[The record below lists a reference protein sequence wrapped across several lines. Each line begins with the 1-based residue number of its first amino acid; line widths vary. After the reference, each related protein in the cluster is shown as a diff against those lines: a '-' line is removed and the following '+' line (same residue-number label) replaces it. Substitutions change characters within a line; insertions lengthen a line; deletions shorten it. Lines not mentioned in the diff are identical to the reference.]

1 MAAAKLSNTPK
12 VSPMI
17 ENRSVPPDT
26 ILPHVVYQDVAQAIA
41 WLTKTFGF
49 TVHYH
54 YGDPANGAQL
64 YLGNAWI
71 MVMQARAGRGTPAQ
85 LGSCTQSLTVFV
97 EDVESH
103 YKRTKAAG
111 AKIVEDLHETPYGE
125 LQYGAEDFAGHHWLF
140 SRHAHDVNPTEWGA
154 TVSQPAYR
162 LALLPRP
169 RFCYFEIPALDVHQ
183 SAAFYAKVFGWNIRK
198 EDSAHPSFD
207 DATGNISGT
216 WVTDREVA
224 RDAGLLPSI
233 WVDNIDVSLAMV
245 AAHGGAIIEPV
256 QSVSPDGSAWIA
268 TFRDPAGNVLRLYT
282 EGPR

>member
-1 MAAAKLSNTPK
+1 
-12 VSPMI
+12 MI
-17 ENRSVPPDT
+17 ENRSVPPNT
-26 ILPHVVYQDVAQAIA
+26 ILPHVVYPDIAQAIA

-49 TVHYH
+49 TEHYR
-54 YGDPANGAQL
+54 YGDPANGAQRH
-64 YLGNAWI
+64 LGNAWI

-103 YKRTKAAG
+103 YQRAKSANP
-111 AKIVEDLHETPYGE
+111 KIVEDLHETPYGE
-125 LQYGAEDFAGHHWLF
+125 FQYAAEDFAGHHWLF
-140 SRHAHDVNPTEWGA
+140 SRHARDVSPADWGA
-154 TVSQPAYR
+154 TIAQPAYR

-169 RFCYFEIPALDVHQ
+169 RFCYFEIPAQDVDK
-183 SAAFYAKVFGWNIRK
+183 SAAFYAKVFNWNIRK
-198 EDSAHPSFD
+198 EGSSHPSFD
-207 DATGNISGT
+207 DATGNISGR
-216 WVTDREVA
+216 WVTDRQVS

-245 AAHGGAIIEPV
+245 TAHGGVIIDPV
-256 QSVSPDGSAWIA
+256 QPVSPDGSAWIA

>member
-1 MAAAKLSNTPK
+1 
-12 VSPMI
+12 MI
-17 ENRSVPPDT
+17 ENRSVPPNT
-26 ILPHVVYQDVAQAIA
+26 ILPHVVYPDIAQAIV
-41 WLTKTFGF
+41 WLTKVFGF
-49 TVHYH
+49 TEHYH
-54 YGDPANGAQL
+54 YGVPASGAQL

-97 EDVESH
+97 EDVEDHFQRS
-103 YKRTKAAG
+103 KSAN
-111 AKIVEDLHETPYGE
+111 AKIVEDLHETEYGE
-125 LQYGAEDFAGHHWLF
+125 LQYAVEDFAGHHWLF
-140 SRHAHDVNPTEWGA
+140 SRHARDVNPTEWGA
-154 TVSQPAYR
+154 TISQPAYR

-169 RFCYFEIPALDVHQ
+169 RFCYFEIPAQDVQQ
-183 SAAFYAKVFGWNIRK
+183 SAAFYAKVFNWNIRK
-198 EDSAHPSFD
+198 EDAAHPSFD
-207 DATGNISGT
+207 DATGNISGM

-245 AAHGGAIIEPV
+245 AAHGGAILEPV
-256 QSVSPDGSAWIA
+256 HEIFPGSSAWIA